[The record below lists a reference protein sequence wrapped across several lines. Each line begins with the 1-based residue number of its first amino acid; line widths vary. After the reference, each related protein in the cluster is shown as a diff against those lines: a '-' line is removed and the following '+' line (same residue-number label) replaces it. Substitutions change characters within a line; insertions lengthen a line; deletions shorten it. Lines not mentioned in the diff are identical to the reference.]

1 MTNPKFN
8 YSKILNFCKKQISN
22 NPFIVK
28 AILVHIGIVVFLLLL
43 SYISLIKS
51 HSSNSKLEVEIS
63 KKMPKQLQIIQ
74 ATSISSSELNRQ
86 IMAYDDN
93 RKQLQRIRQSVK
105 EAKKIAIEK
114 AQQMAKQKALAAL
127 KAKQEEQKRLK
138 EEAKRKEIQNK
149 KALELKKK
157 QQSELEVKK
166 RAEEEAKRKEVEEK
180 KELELKKKQQAE
192 LEAKKRAEALAK
204 KQVEQKLANSAV
216 TKYIAQYQDRVGS
229 NWIKDSCRG
238 IYNFPRAIIRDGKFI
253 RLTGTTENDKCDQSL
268 INAIKYTTPPIVTNK
283 LAREI
288 IKSQNISFIFRQT

>member
-1 MTNPKFN
+1 MINPKFN

-63 KKMPKQLQIIQ
+63 KKMPKQLQVIQ

-86 IMAYDDN
+86 IMVYDDN

-157 QQSELEVKK
+157 QQSELEAKK
-166 RAEEEAKRKEVEEK
+166 RAEEEAKR

-204 KQVEQKLANSAV
+204 KQAEQKLANSAV
-216 TKYIAQYQDRVGS
+216 SKYIAQYQDRVGS

-288 IKSQNISFIFRQT
+288 IKGQNISFIFRQT